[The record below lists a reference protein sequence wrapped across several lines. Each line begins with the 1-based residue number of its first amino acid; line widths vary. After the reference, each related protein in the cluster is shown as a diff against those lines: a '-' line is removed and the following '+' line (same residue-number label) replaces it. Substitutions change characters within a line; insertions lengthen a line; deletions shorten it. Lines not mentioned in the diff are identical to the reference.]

1 MFVCNEGTDESGG
14 GGLML
19 IAAGAAVACA
29 TATATVLEV
38 TLEGLQA
45 VLWAEEGIGVA
56 VECSESAAVPVLEG
70 VPFAV
75 EELLL
80 VLLF

>member
-29 TATATVLEV
+29 TATVLEV

-45 VLWAEEGIGVA
+45 ALWTEEGIGVA